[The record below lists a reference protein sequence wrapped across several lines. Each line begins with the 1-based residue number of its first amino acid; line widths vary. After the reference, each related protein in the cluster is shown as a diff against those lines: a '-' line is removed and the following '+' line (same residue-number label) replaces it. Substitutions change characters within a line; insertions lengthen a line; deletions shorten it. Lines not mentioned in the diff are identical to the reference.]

1 MKRIITATALAAA
14 TCAAVIGAAGAASA
28 GEPGGAHAAGFAVG
42 SPGILSG
49 DVVQVPVNI
58 PINVC
63 GNTFNAVGL
72 LNPAIGNVCK

>member
-14 TCAAVIGAAGAASA
+14 SCAAVIGAAGAASA
-28 GEPGGAHAAGFAVG
+28 GEPGGAHASGFAAG

-49 DVVQVPVNI
+49 NVTQFPINV

-63 GNTFNAVGL
+63 GNTFNAIGF
-72 LNPAIGNVCK
+72 LNPAIGNTCV